1 MRNRHINCRRGGRQ
15 MNETRRRGLSGK
27 ARRVRE
33 RNRAARL
40 NAKRLIREY
49 YEPEAT
55 DPLPGRYIP
64 IRHTT
69 AFRPT
74 VAISRPTKAHRIP
87 GKKAIVKAAPRTSK
101 RDAGRQSAP
110 TRGHSGAQPGKALRL
125 SCTSQASYE
134 ATSARAAIF
143 GRRRPF
149 KLGGF
154 LFGCALGTA
163 AVSFLL
169 ICVRTAIG

>member
-1 MRNRHINCRRGGRQ
+1 M
-15 MNETRRRGLSGK
+15 ETTRRRGLSGK

-40 NAKRLIREY
+40 HAKRMIQEY
-49 YEPEAT
+49 DEPETAE
-55 DPLPGRYIP
+55 PVPERFIP

-74 VAISRPTKAHRIP
+74 VAISRRARAQSAAGHKSN
-87 GKKAIVKAAPRTSK
+87 VKATSRAAQNDPR
-101 RDAGRQSAP
+101 RQTVT
-110 TRGHSGAQPGKALRL
+110 TREHSGAQPGQALRL
-125 SCTSQASYE
+125 SCTSHASYE

-143 GRRRPF
+143 GRRRTF
-149 KLGGF
+149 RLSGF
-154 LFGCALGTA
+154 LLGCAMGTA
-163 AVSFLL
+163 AASLLL

>member
-1 MRNRHINCRRGGRQ
+1 M
-15 MNETRRRGLSGK
+15 ETTRRRGLSGK

-40 NAKRLIREY
+40 HAKRMIQEY
-49 YEPEAT
+49 DLPEAT

-74 VAISRPTKAHRIP
+74 VAISRPTKAHRAL
-87 GKKAIVKAAPRTSK
+87 GKKKIVNATARSAHE
-101 RDAGRQSAP
+101 DAGSRP
-110 TRGHSGAQPGKALRL
+110 DKALRL
-125 SCTSQASYE
+125 PCASQASYK

-143 GRRRPF
+143 GRRQSFR
-149 KLGGF
+149 LGGF

-163 AVSFLL
+163 AASVLL

>member
-1 MRNRHINCRRGGRQ
+1 ME
-15 MNETRRRGLSGK
+15 ETRQKKGLSGK

-49 YEPEAT
+49 NEPEAT
-55 DPLPGRYIP
+55 DQAPGRYIP

-74 VAISRPTKAHRIP
+74 VAISKPTEVQRMP
-87 GKKAIVKAAPRTSK
+87 GKKAIVKATPRAA
-101 RDAGRQSAP
+101 RENAGRQSAP
-110 TRGHSGAQPGKALRL
+110 TRGDSGARPGKALRL
-125 SCTSQASYE
+125 SCTSQAGYK

-143 GRRRPF
+143 GRRRTF
-149 KLGGF
+149 RLNGF

-163 AVSFLL
+163 ATSVLL
-169 ICVRTAIG
+169 ICVRTAIS